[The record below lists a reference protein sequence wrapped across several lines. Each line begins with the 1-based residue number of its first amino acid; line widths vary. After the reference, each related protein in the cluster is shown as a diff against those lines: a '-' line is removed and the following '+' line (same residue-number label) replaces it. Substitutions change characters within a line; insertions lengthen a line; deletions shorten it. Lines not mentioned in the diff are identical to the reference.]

1 METGTTKNLQ
11 KNTKTIAGVGLLTA
25 IVLVLQALAVLIR
38 PTGFFNI
45 SLVLVPIVVGAALY
59 GWKSGAWLG
68 FVFGM
73 VVLFTDA
80 GAFLAVSIPGT
91 IVTVLL
97 KGIFCGL
104 AAGLV
109 YKLLEKK
116 SIITGVI
123 VSAIICPCVNTGI
136 FLLGC
141 KVFFMNTINE
151 WAAALGYESAGK
163 YMIFGLVGVN
173 FLIEMAINIILSSAI
188 VQIIKVGKKTR

>member
-11 KNTKTIAGVGLLTA
+11 QNTKTIAGVGLLTA

>member
-11 KNTKTIAGVGLLTA
+11 QNTKTIAGVGLLTA

-80 GAFLAVSIPGT
+80 GAFLAVSVPGT

-97 KGIFCGL
+97 KGIFCGI

-123 VSAIICPCVNTGI
+123 VSAVICPCVNTGI

-141 KVFFMNTINE
+141 KVFFMDTINE

-173 FLIEMAINIILSSAI
+173 FLVEMAINIILSSAI

>member
-11 KNTKTIAGVGLLTA
+11 QNTKTIAGVGLLTA

-38 PTGFFNI
+38 PTGLFNI

-80 GAFLAVSIPGT
+80 GAFLAVSVPGT
-91 IVTVLL
+91 VVTVLL

-163 YMIFGLVGVN
+163 YMIFGLVGAN

>member
-11 KNTKTIAGVGLLTA
+11 QNTKTIAGVGLLTA

-80 GAFLAVSIPGT
+80 GAFLAVSVPGT

-97 KGIFCGL
+97 KGIFCGI

-123 VSAIICPCVNTGI
+123 VSAVICPCVNTGI

-141 KVFFMNTINE
+141 KVFFMDTINE

-163 YMIFGLVGVN
+163 YMIFGLVGAN
-173 FLIEMAINIILSSAI
+173 FLVEMAINIILSSAI